1 MAGYEIYGRMLHSDL
16 MLPELSPPRAAR
28 SRFPPLRFEQR
39 LPAPPARGWFT
50 IWDRPD
56 GLPWVR
62 AAPTSVG
69 YHVQYCNCADFSLDF
84 GRGVIAGEAIDCD
97 DDMFR
102 HFLVDQ
108 VVPLMLSVDHVV
120 LHASAVSVDGR
131 LAAFVGPG
139 GAGKSTTA
147 LALSHLGHA
156 IAADDGLLVLMQRD
170 GEILGVPAYAGL
182 RLWPD
187 SETAL
192 AGGLPGSGRQYAH
205 GKQRFRD
212 GLSFVGDGR
221 LTHLYLLAPGDV
233 PSVSFEPLSPRDAA
247 IAMIR
252 QSFRLALDDRA
263 ALARQ
268 LDMVARAAPE
278 LSAWQVAFPRTF
290 DGALAFATRLVQHA
304 RGSSSPGVAVG

>member
-1 MAGYEIYGRMLHSDL
+1 MPGYEIYGRVLHSEL
-16 MLPELSPPRAAR
+16 MLPELPQAGTVRC
-28 SRFPPLRFEQR
+28 RFPALRFEQR
-39 LPAPPARGWFT
+39 RSVPPAGGWFT
-50 IWDRPD
+50 IWHRPD

-62 AAPTSVG
+62 AAPTLVG
-69 YHVQYCNCADFSLDF
+69 YHVQYCNCAEFSLDF
-84 GRGVIAGEAIDCD
+84 GRGVIAGEAIDCA

-108 VVPLMLSVDHVV
+108 IVPLMLSVEDVV

-139 GAGKSTTA
+139 GSGKSTTA

-156 IAADDGLLVLMQRD
+156 IAADDGLLMLMPQA
-170 GEILGVPAYAGL
+170 GEIVGVPAYAGV
-182 RLWPD
+182 RVWPD

-192 AGGLPGSGRQYAH
+192 AEGLHGSGRQYTH

-212 GLSFVGDGR
+212 GLPFVGAGS
-221 LTHLYLLAPGDV
+221 LTHLYLLVPGGA

-247 IAMIR
+247 VAMIR

-263 ALARQ
+263 VLARQ
-268 LDMVARAAPE
+268 LDRIAYAAPA
-278 LSAWQVAFPRTF
+278 LSAWQVVFPRAL
-290 DGALAFATRLVQHA
+290 DDALAFASRLVEHV
-304 RGSSSPGVAVG
+304 RGSSPPDVGVE